1 MRSVLST
8 GHEATAIEVIHLAV
22 RDSMCWTKGEY
33 FKNMNHAR
41 SKVDTAY
48 YGAEGGIV
56 APLFS
61 CGSMPLAPSFL
72 TGNGSHMVLW
82 TSVVIHVMALV
93 FNIAANVLFF
103 AKSGDT
109 AADLLWTWSISSL
122 AMHTI
127 GVLGTVVSTAL
138 VKDSFVMPL
147 VNTLG
152 VGLFLG
158 GILATA
164 KISYTHG
171 LSQPA
176 QTGENIFFNLSLF
189 AQSFGIA
196 SLVSNALCALSIRS
210 NGGI

>member
-1 MRSVLST
+1 
-8 GHEATAIEVIHLAV
+8 
-22 RDSMCWTKGEY
+22 
-33 FKNMNHAR
+33 MNHAR

-82 TSVVIHVMALV
+82 CSVVIHVMALIL
-93 FNIAANVLFF
+93 NITANVLFF

-109 AADLLWTWSISSL
+109 AGDLLFTWGICSL
-122 AMHTI
+122 VMHTFA
-127 GVLGTVVSTAL
+127 VLGAVISTAL
-138 VKDSFVMPL
+138 VKDSFAMPL
-147 VNTLG
+147 INTLG

-176 QTGENIFFNLSLF
+176 HTGENITFNLSLF

-210 NGGI
+210 GGGI